1 VDARFTTMPLILIG
15 GGARSGK
22 SRYALELARKRG
34 PRRVFLA
41 TAEGFDEEMAA
52 RIARHRA
59 ERGVEFT
66 TVEEP
71 LEIAAAIGKIRDTD
85 AIVID
90 CLTIWLSNIMLTFGR
105 SVETEVEKLIA
116 AAQASAAAVI
126 AVTNEVGCG
135 IVPEST
141 LGRDFRDQSGMLN
154 QRVASVADEIHWMV
168 FGHPLRVK

>member
-1 VDARFTTMPLILIG
+1 MAIILIG

-22 SRYALELARKRG
+22 SRYALDYARKRG
-34 PRRVFLA
+34 TRLMFVA
-41 TAEGFDEEMAA
+41 TAEAFDEEMAA

-59 ERGVEFT
+59 ERGSAFST
-66 TVEEP
+66 IEEP
-71 LEIAAAIGKIRDTD
+71 LEIAAAIRKITEAD

-90 CLTIWLSNIMLTFGR
+90 CLTLWLSNIMLTFGR

-116 AAQASAAAVI
+116 AAQASAAPVV

-141 LGRDFRDQSGMLN
+141 LGRDFRDQAGVLN
-154 QRVASVADEIHWMV
+154 QRVAAVADEIYWMV
-168 FGHPLRVK
+168 FGQPLRVK

>member
-1 VDARFTTMPLILIG
+1 MPLILVG

-22 SRYALELARKRG
+22 SRYALELARKHG
-34 PRRVFLA
+34 THLMFVA

-59 ERGVEFT
+59 ERGAEFT
-66 TVEEP
+66 TIEEP
-71 LEIAAAIGKIRDTD
+71 LEIAEAMSKIADAD

-90 CLTIWLSNIMLTFGR
+90 CLTLWLSNIMLTFGR
-105 SVETEVEKLIA
+105 SVATEVEKLVA
-116 AAQASAAAVI
+116 AAQATRAAVI

-154 QRVASVADEIHWMV
+154 QRVASVADEVYWMV
-168 FGHPLRVK
+168 FGQPLRVK